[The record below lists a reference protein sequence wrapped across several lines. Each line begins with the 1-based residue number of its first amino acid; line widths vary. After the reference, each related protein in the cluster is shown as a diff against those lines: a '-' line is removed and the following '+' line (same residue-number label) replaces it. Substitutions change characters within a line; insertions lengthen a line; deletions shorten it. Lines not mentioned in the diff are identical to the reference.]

1 MSALLDQFIQQ
12 TSQTATSLK
21 IQHVVIAVRDPFT
34 REVVLIASPGAMD
47 NLRDLVAEKFKF
59 ADNDP
64 AATEWP
70 GG

>member
-1 MSALLDQFIQQ
+1 MSALLDQFTQQ
-12 TSQTATSLK
+12 TSQIAAQLR

-47 NLRDLVAEKFKF
+47 NLRDIVAEKFKF
-59 ADNDP
+59 TDNDP
-64 AATEWP
+64 AVTEWP